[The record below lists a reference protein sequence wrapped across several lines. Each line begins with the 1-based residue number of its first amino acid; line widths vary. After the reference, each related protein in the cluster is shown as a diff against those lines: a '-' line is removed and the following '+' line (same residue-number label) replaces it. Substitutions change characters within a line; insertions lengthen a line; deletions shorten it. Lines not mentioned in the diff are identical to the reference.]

1 MFFGAFLGPILA
13 VLLFNLVMMVVV
25 VTVLVRHMR
34 NTMGRMKEQTKQ
46 KTTLRLLISITGIMS
61 LFGLTWIF
69 GALTISGAS
78 LPFQI
83 LFVIFNGFQGFFIFL
98 FLCVFSTDARK
109 LWKES
114 LSSSY
119 NKFSTLQ
126 RSHKG
131 TDTST
136 ISAGGTKRP
145 KAAASTFALTSLSD
159 RKSEQQILSFT
170 SDHEVSKNLSDSED
184 ETPMP
189 GEDNLIIKGDG
200 IILLCIAN
208 PEAIDSPEIQP
219 GEVQRPV
226 LQGGGSSTLGS
237 SNEVN
242 EVGVE
247 SSSGGADAEISDNPE
262 EEVV

>member
-13 VLLFNLVMMVVV
+13 VLLFNLVMMIVV

-46 KTTLRLLISITGIMS
+46 KTSLRLLISITGIMS

-83 LFVIFNGFQGFFIFL
+83 LFVVFNGFQGFFIFL

-131 TDTST
+131 PGTST
-136 ISAGGTKRP
+136 ISAGGTKTP
-145 KAAASTFALTSLSD
+145 KAAAGTFALTSLSD
-159 RKSEQQILSFT
+159 RKSEQPILSVT
-170 SDHEVSKNLSDSED
+170 SDHEVCSDSED
-184 ETPMP
+184 ETSMLD
-189 GEDNLIIKGDG
+189 GDNLIIKGDG

-208 PEAIDSPEIQP
+208 PRATDSPEIQP

>member
-1 MFFGAFLGPILA
+1 MFFGAFLGPIRA
-13 VLLFNLVMMVVV
+13 ILLFNLVMMIVV

-46 KTTLRLLISITGIMS
+46 KTALRLLISITGIMS

-69 GALTISGAS
+69 GALSISGAS

-83 LFVIFNGFQGFFIFL
+83 LFVVLNGFQGFFIFL

-131 TDTST
+131 PGTST
-136 ISAGGTKRP
+136 ISAGGTKTP
-145 KAAASTFALTSLSD
+145 KAAAGTFALTPLSD
-159 RKSEQQILSFT
+159 WKSKQPTLT
-170 SDHEVSKNLSDSED
+170 HHEDSNNPSVSKDQM
-184 ETPMP
+184 PML
-189 GEDNLIIKGDG
+189 GGGNLIIEN
-200 IILLCIAN
+200 LQAT
-208 PEAIDSPEIQP
+208 DSPEIQP
-219 GEVQRPV
+219 GEVQSPM
-226 LQGGGSSTLGS
+226 LGGNSSTS
-237 SNEVN
+237 KEMN
-242 EVGVE
+242 EVGAE
-247 SSSGGADAEISDNPE
+247 CSSEEIGGADGKMSDDPE
-262 EEVV
+262 EQVV

>member
-83 LFVIFNGFQGFFIFL
+83 LFVVFNGFQGFFIFL

-126 RSHKG
+126 RSHQG
-131 TDTST
+131 AGTST
-136 ISAGGTKRP
+136 ISRGGTKKP
-145 KAAASTFALTSLSD
+145 KSAAGTFALASLSD
-159 RKSEQQILSFT
+159 RKSEQRILSVA
-170 SDHEVSKNLSDSED
+170 SDREVSKNLSDSED
-184 ETPMP
+184 ETPIL
-189 GEDNLIIKGDG
+189 GEDNLVIKSEG

-208 PEAIDSPEIQP
+208 PQAIDSPEIQP
-219 GEVQRPV
+219 GEVQSPV
-226 LQGGGSSTLGS
+226 LEASSKEG
-237 SNEVN
+237 N
-242 EVGVE
+242 EVGAKC
-247 SSSGGADAEISDNPE
+247 SSEEIVGADAEISDNSDE
-262 EEVV
+262 QAV